1 MYDVIIIGKGPA
13 GLCAS
18 LYTVRA
24 KLKTLIIGKN
34 DSALKQAVKIEN
46 YFGFSQVMKGEDI
59 LKEGTKQAERLGVD
73 ILEDEVI
80 SIAKNDYFEV
90 TTAKEVYTCK
100 TVLLAT
106 GQSRKKIGIEEL
118 EEFIGKGVSYC
129 VTCDG
134 FFYNNLKV
142 GVLGYKDYAMHE
154 AAELLTFTKD
164 ITIYTNGKS
173 LEISDKH
180 TAELKDFKVNEK
192 KIARVSGSEFLQH
205 IHFED
210 GTGEDIEGIF
220 VAYDSASSVDFA
232 RALGVMADG
241 DAIIVDKLQQTNMD
255 GLFAAGDCTGGLRQ
269 VSTAVG
275 QGAVAGKSMVD
286 YVKSL

>member
-1 MYDVIIIGKGPA
+1 MYDAIIIGKGPA

-24 KLKTLIIGKN
+24 KLKTLILGKN
-34 DSALKQAVKIEN
+34 DSALRQAVKIEN

-59 LKEGTKQAERLGVD
+59 LKEGIKQAERLGVD

-106 GQSRKKIGIEEL
+106 GQSRKKIDIEEL

-192 KIARVSGSEFLQH
+192 RIARVSGSEFLQH

-220 VAYDSASSVDFA
+220 VAYDSASSADFA